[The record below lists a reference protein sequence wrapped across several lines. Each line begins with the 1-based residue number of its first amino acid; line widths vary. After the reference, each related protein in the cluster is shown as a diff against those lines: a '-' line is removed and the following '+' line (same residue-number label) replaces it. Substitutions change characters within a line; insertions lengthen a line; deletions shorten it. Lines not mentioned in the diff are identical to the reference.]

1 MLKPLYILLFFLSN
15 VFILNSQ
22 TTDLSI
28 AIEVQ
33 DLSGAAVS
41 QVDIYEDFQY
51 LITVTNS
58 GNNGDNA
65 TISVD
70 FDADLTLL
78 SYNSQNNNSGASNFS
93 NINVTNNVLTASIV
107 TMPNNGSVE
116 LLVLVTAPTNLGGIA
131 ANGIVNAP
139 EGITDINTSNNQ
151 SIISIDVLDIIIDF
165 SITHSQI
172 QPSEGIPI
180 NAWGDT
186 VTYQFT
192 ITNNSVID
200 FPVSAI
206 EGELFLASPPE
217 NGQPFAEFI
226 SLECIST
233 SNDSICPDLTNTDG
247 FSTTVSSSSPINANS
262 IFTFEEDSEILA
274 GGSISFE
281 MVYRFSN
288 FSCSE
293 DPMPID
299 VNSQIK
305 IELDHANASSN
316 NSNSVET
323 NLLNADTC
331 PETDICIETIQTNP
345 DVNVALDYDQEI
357 TLLTTVCNNGPSETL
372 MRFFLQNLSLTNV
385 AWEII
390 STNCVGTTGP
400 VSCNDFEISNI
411 NNGQIWTSND
421 FILQPNTTIN
431 IETVIK
437 YIEPQC
443 TMNINP
449 IEAII
454 RSATNMLD
462 GNVTD
467 INLDNNFFANILQLP
482 PPDPQNCDG
491 VSLSS
496 LDITKTQISPEL
508 PIGESEDNTAQWGLV
523 TYEVTVANTSDYDGI
538 IVLQDYIGIIDTDS
552 PPILASL
559 TSVECVETTGTAT
572 CFDIQ
577 NTNIGV
583 FYDGEPENGE
593 LDIFWQILPEENRVL
608 PANSSVTFNVTIDWQ
623 PECSIEEP
631 MVGSN
636 FARAAYANGPANE
649 VGSYDSVDVSTFF
662 APCIDLVV
670 QTYPEFTQVNTNET
684 FNWIVDISNS
694 ITSSDATNVF
704 FENTVNS
711 VFNITGTPVCTVT
724 SGNATCPVN
733 FDIVGNFIS
742 GTIPNMEAGSTI
754 TISIPVA
761 APSFGGAFN
770 NIAEAIPSTINNQEL
785 TPETNIS
792 INSVQVVAPVLQ
804 KSFIPDTII
813 EGGESELTFTVFNIA
828 SSPTQTNIS
837 FMDNLPTGITL
848 AGVPMWTEANGCT
861 ANFIG
866 NIGDVSVGLDNLV
879 FPDGVSSCSF
889 SVMVTA
895 NEVGTYLNNFQN
907 FSNNNNIDT
916 SQTNATLNV
925 IIDTSDVDIEIIKT
939 VVPTEASFGEAVE
952 FTITATNLG
961 TTTATIIEVL
971 DALPQGYEFIS
982 ATTSFGVF
990 DENMSIWSIS
1000 SLNPNIYETLILTAR
1015 IISSDN
1021 LINVAIL
1028 NNVNEPDR
1036 DTSNNED
1043 DATVENSDCLVIPE
1057 GISPNDDGKNDI
1069 FIIPCIE
1076 DYPENTLKIYNRYGK
1091 QIYETSNYLNT
1102 WDGRANMGFPE
1113 SSKLLPVGTYFYV
1126 LDIKG
1131 FRKPKV
1137 GYVYLNY

>member
-1 MLKPLYILLFFLSN
+1 MS
-15 VFILNSQ
+15 SQ

-33 DLSGAAVS
+33 DLNGTAVS

-51 LITVTNS
+51 IITVTNS
-58 GNNGDNA
+58 GNLVDNA
-65 TISVD
+65 MISVD
-70 FDADLTLL
+70 FDDDLSIL
-78 SYNSQNNNSGASNFS
+78 SYTSQNNNAGASEFS
-93 NINVTNNVLTASIV
+93 NINVNANVLTASIA
-107 TMPNNGSVE
+107 TIPNNGSVE

-131 ANGIVNAP
+131 ANGTVDAP
-139 EGITDINTSNNQ
+139 GGTTDTNTSNNQ

-172 QPSEGIPI
+172 QPSQGVPI

-192 ITNNSVID
+192 ITNNSAID
-200 FPVSAI
+200 FPVTAI
-206 EGELFLASPPE
+206 EGKLFLALPPE
-217 NGQPFAEFI
+217 NGEPFAEFV
-226 SLECIST
+226 SLECINTTNGST
-233 SNDSICPDLTNTDG
+233 CPDLTNISE
-247 FSTTVSSSSPINANS
+247 FSINVSSAGTTSANTV
-262 IFTFEEDSEILA
+262 FTFEANSEITA

-288 FSCSE
+288 YSCSE
-293 DPMPID
+293 DPMQID
-299 VNSQIK
+299 VNSFIQ

-316 NSNSVET
+316 NSNNVLT
-323 NLLNADTC
+323 NLLNADFC
-331 PETDICIETIQTNP
+331 PETDICIETVQTDP
-345 DVNVALDYDQEI
+345 DVNIALDYDQEI
-357 TLLTTVCNNGPSETL
+357 TLLTTICNNGPSETL
-372 MRFFLQNLSLTNV
+372 MRFFIQNLTSTSV

-390 STNCVGTTGP
+390 STNCVGTTGS
-400 VSCNDFEISNI
+400 VSCNDFSISSI
-411 NNGQIWTSND
+411 NNGQGWTSND

-443 TMNINP
+443 STNPNP
-449 IEAII
+449 IQAII
-454 RSATNMLD
+454 RSATNILD
-462 GNVTD
+462 SQVTD
-467 INLDNNFFANILQLP
+467 INLENNFFANILNLP
-482 PPDPQNCDG
+482 PPDIENCDG

-508 PIGESEDNTAQWGLV
+508 PIGASVDNTAQWGLV
-523 TYEVTVANTSDYDGI
+523 SYEVTVANTSDYEGI
-538 IVLQDYIGIIDTDS
+538 IVLQDFISIIDTDS

-559 TSVECVETTGTAT
+559 TSVECVETTGTTT

-583 FYDGEPENGE
+583 FYDGQPEAGE
-593 LDIFWQILPEENRVL
+593 FDIFWQILPEENRIL

-636 FARAAYANGPANE
+636 FARAGYVNGPSNE
-649 VGSYDSVDVSTFF
+649 AGSYKTVDVSTFF
-662 APCIDLVV
+662 APCVDLVV
-670 QTYPEFTQVNTNET
+670 QTYPEFTQVNTNQT
-684 FNWIVDISNS
+684 FNWIIDISNS
-694 ITSSDATNVF
+694 TTSSDATNVL
-704 FENTVNS
+704 FENTINP
-711 VFNITGTPVCTVT
+711 VFNIIGTPICIVS
-724 SGNATCPVN
+724 SGNATCPVS
-733 FDIVGNFIS
+733 FDIIDNFIS
-742 GTIPNMEAGSTI
+742 GTIPDMEAGSTVS
-754 TISIPVA
+754 ISIPVT

-770 NIAEAIPSTINNQEL
+770 NIAEAIPSAVNNEEI

-792 INSVQVVAPVLQ
+792 INSVQVVAPILQ
-804 KSFIPDTII
+804 KSFMPDTII

-828 SSPTQTNIS
+828 SNPTQTNIS
-837 FMDNLPTGITL
+837 FTDNLPTGIIL
-848 AGVPMWTEANGCT
+848 ADTPEWIEANGCT
-861 ANFIG
+861 VNFIG
-866 NIGDVSVGLDNLV
+866 DIGDVFVGMDNLV
-879 FPDGVSSCSF
+879 FPDGVASCTF
-889 SVMVTA
+889 SVLVTSS
-895 NEVGTYLNNFQN
+895 EVGTHLNNFQN

-925 IIDTSDVDIEIIKT
+925 IIDTSDVDIEILKT
-939 VVPTEASFGEAVE
+939 VEPNEVAYGEEVE

-961 TTTATIIEVL
+961 TTTATIIEVI

-990 DENMSIWSIS
+990 DENTFTWSIP
-1000 SLNPNIYETLILTAR
+1000 SLSANISEILILTAR

-1028 NNVNEPDR
+1028 NSVNEPDR
-1036 DTSNNED
+1036 NTSNNED
-1043 DATVENSDCLVIPE
+1043 DATVEISGCLLIPE
-1057 GISPNDDGKNDI
+1057 GLSPNNDGRNDAL
-1069 FIIPCIE
+1069 IIPCIE
-1076 DYPENTLKIYNRYGK
+1076 DYPENTLKIYNRYGT
-1091 QIYETSNYLNT
+1091 QIYEASNYLNT
-1102 WDGRANMGFPE
+1102 WDGRANMGFPD

-1131 FRKPKV
+1131 FQKPKV